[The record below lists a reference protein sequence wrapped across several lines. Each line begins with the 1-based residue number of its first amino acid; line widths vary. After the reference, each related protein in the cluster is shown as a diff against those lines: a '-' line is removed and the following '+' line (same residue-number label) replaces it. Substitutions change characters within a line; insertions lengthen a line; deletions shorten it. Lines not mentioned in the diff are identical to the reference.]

1 MEMRKIVW
9 NKKALRSFHL
19 KAFWYEYNCSHQ
31 FVTAFQKNILSS
43 VTSIANMP
51 TIGRNIKEE
60 GGKSW
65 RFFVAHPE
73 CKIYYWYNDTEL
85 HIIDLI
91 FSAQAK

>member
-31 FVTAFQKNILSS
+31 FVIAFQKNILSS

-65 RFFVAHPE
+65 RFFGKHSAWCVFVSLLFLP
-73 CKIYYWYNDTEL
+73 
-85 HIIDLI
+85 I
-91 FSAQAK
+91 FVPS